1 MTDSPTLASKVQ
13 PRMITHVGV
22 TVPNAEDAI
31 EWYQSV
37 LGFQLMIEPQEY
49 TAGEGYFG
57 KLVADMLGP
66 HVVSGKIAMMDA
78 GNGVG
83 FEVFEFLDP
92 KPEQRGSDENTQFYL
107 QKTGTFHFCVIDP
120 DIEGLA
126 RRIAETG
133 GKQRSAVWEFSP
145 GLGFYACYCEDPFG
159 NIVEIYSHST
169 CHIWSGLAQVNK
181 AAGEHQP

>member
-1 MTDSPTLASKVQ
+1 MTETAADVRKVQ
-13 PRMITHVGV
+13 PRTITHIGV
-22 TVPNAEDAI
+22 TVPDAERAI
-31 EWYQSV
+31 EWYQGV
-37 LGFQLMIEPQEY
+37 LGFQPIIEPQEY

-57 KLVADMLGP
+57 RLVADMLGP

-83 FEVFEFLDP
+83 LEVFEFSDP
-92 KPEQRGSDENTQFYL
+92 KPEQRGSDENVSFYL
-107 QKTGTFHFCVIDP
+107 QKTGTFHFCVVDP
-120 DIEGLA
+120 DVEGLA

-133 GKQRSAVWEFSP
+133 GKKRSDVWEFSP
-145 GLGFYACYCEDPFG
+145 GIGFYVCYCEDPFG

-181 AAGEHQP
+181 AAGAHQP